1 MTKKWIEVNDL
12 SCSQCSTNKH
22 STTVDNAKDL
32 DIVMQMYNIKR
43 QLLYDG
49 RKFVNWYRDEINYA
63 VYEKKNLIRRCHK
76 TTTMIPFEY
85 QTMIIG
91 RTPGNNN
98 TL

>member
-49 RKFVNWYRDEINYA
+49 RKFVN
-63 VYEKKNLIRRCHK
+63 
-76 TTTMIPFEY
+76 
-85 QTMIIG
+85 
-91 RTPGNNN
+91 
-98 TL
+98 